1 VARGSIGVA
10 PDLTCSSPVD
20 GMVEVDGY
28 CGEMMATSML
38 RPRTQDKVR

>member
-1 VARGSIGVA
+1 VARGSTGVA
-10 PDLTCSSPVD
+10 PDLTCSNPVD

-28 CGEMMATSML
+28 CDEVMAASML